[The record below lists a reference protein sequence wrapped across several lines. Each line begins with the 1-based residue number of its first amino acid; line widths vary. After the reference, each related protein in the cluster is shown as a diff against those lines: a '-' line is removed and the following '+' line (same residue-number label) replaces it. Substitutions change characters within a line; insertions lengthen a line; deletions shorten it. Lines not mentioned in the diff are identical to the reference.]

1 MKLFKKIISLL
12 IITITLIGLTGCEKL
27 TELGV
32 PTSDRFIG
40 GGVVRCAWDV
50 KAYDGKIY
58 IGMGDYDKNT
68 APTDIWA
75 YNVKKKKWEK
85 TASVNDEAISRFIE
99 IDGKLYAP
107 GIDPRDGWELGNYYI
122 LENGTWT
129 TKRELPKVIH
139 TFDMIKYDNKLMF
152 GVGADDDFPALYTED
167 GVNYT
172 YFKFYKN
179 GELYTWETD
188 DYTRGYEF
196 FECDNELYLL
206 TYHYHAQQ
214 KKASASLFKYNSAN
228 VSFEYFADGRHFYKT
243 TTKTSVNIIN
253 SKGYYAERYFYVS
266 DSLYYTLDMLEHF
279 KVDLPN
285 DGYVSQFKI
294 YDRKMYIL
302 SYAKNEDGSYKTTIY
317 STFIGIMD
325 FSEVYSFDYA
335 VPPISFDIYKDNAYI
350 GMGNKYEV
358 NDKNGNVLKVRI

>member
-32 PTSDRFIG
+32 PTSERFIG
-40 GGVVRCAWDV
+40 GGVVRCTWDV

-85 TASVNDEAISRFIE
+85 TASVNDETISRFIE

-139 TFDMIKYDNKLMF
+139 TFDMIKYDNKLM
-152 GVGADDDFPALYTED
+152 L
-167 GVNYT
+167 
-172 YFKFYKN
+172 
-179 GELYTWETD
+179 
-188 DYTRGYEF
+188 
-196 FECDNELYLL
+196 C
-206 TYHYHAQQ
+206 
-214 KKASASLFKYNSAN
+214 
-228 VSFEYFADGRHFYKT
+228 
-243 TTKTSVNIIN
+243 
-253 SKGYYAERYFYVS
+253 
-266 DSLYYTLDMLEHF
+266 
-279 KVDLPN
+279 
-285 DGYVSQFKI
+285 
-294 YDRKMYIL
+294 
-302 SYAKNEDGSYKTTIY
+302 
-317 STFIGIMD
+317 
-325 FSEVYSFDYA
+325 
-335 VPPISFDIYKDNAYI
+335 
-350 GMGNKYEV
+350 
-358 NDKNGNVLKVRI
+358 